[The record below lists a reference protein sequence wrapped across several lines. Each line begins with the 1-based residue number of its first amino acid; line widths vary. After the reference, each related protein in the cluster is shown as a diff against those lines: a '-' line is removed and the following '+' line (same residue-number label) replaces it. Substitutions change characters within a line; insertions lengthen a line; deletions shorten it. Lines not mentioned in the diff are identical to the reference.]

1 MQKINTSNMD
11 VYELDT
17 TKPYLI
23 IVKAT
28 TWEDMGRMANNAFE
42 SFKKAGVEHFVI
54 IPKIISSKNNIIVK
68 EKKN

>member
-28 TWEDMGRMANNAFE
+28 TWEDMGRMANNASE
-42 SFKKAGVEHFVI
+42 LFKKADVKHFVI
-54 IPKIISSKNNIIVK
+54 IPKIIGSKNNIIVK
-68 EKKN
+68 EKQN

>member
-1 MQKINTSNMD
+1 
-11 VYELDT
+11 
-17 TKPYLI
+17 
-23 IVKAT
+23 
-28 TWEDMGRMANNAFE
+28 MGRMANNAFE

>member
-1 MQKINTSNMD
+1 MILLKKNWVLFVRVTNMQKINTSNMD

-23 IVKAT
+23 IVK
-28 TWEDMGRMANNAFE
+28 
-42 SFKKAGVEHFVI
+42 
-54 IPKIISSKNNIIVK
+54 